1 MGRSGTS
8 AITRMFTKAGF
19 FAGSDDDLLPA
30 TEANPTGHWEN
41 TGVWRANERILEQ
54 LGGSWLDPPP
64 EAIQRAARASA
75 VPALVGEVKR
85 ICQQA
90 GSRPIVI
97 KDPRI
102 GVLMPLWRPV
112 LVDCLHPVLAIRD
125 PFEIALSLH
134 RRDKTSLPF
143 GLAAWELHM
152 TSLLNHLE
160 GFKVTVAPYE
170 RLLNDGDLASLI
182 VEVAVCQVDRGL
194 AETVRPVEARAAFK
208 RTLHRNRAA
217 LTDHDENLT
226 THQHD
231 LWKYLSS
238 LGVGDQD
245 VCVPERLQ
253 FPSNSALTTVR
264 HETERLAAE
273 ALRNR
278 LAATLR
284 SERDQLSKIL
294 SAERAR
300 SISLAN
306 SLTNEQQRA
315 AVLVDELS
323 SERQRVK
330 VAQEE
335 RAQTVRWLTAMRS
348 STSWRVTAPLRTVK
362 RMLRDASSDSINSQP
377 AK

>member
-1 MGRSGTS
+1 
-8 AITRMFTKAGF
+8 
-19 FAGSDDDLLPA
+19 
-30 TEANPTGHWEN
+30 
-41 TGVWRANERILEQ
+41 
-54 LGGSWLDPPP
+54 
-64 EAIQRAARASA
+64 
-75 VPALVGEVKR
+75 
-85 ICQQA
+85 
-90 GSRPIVI
+90 
-97 KDPRI
+97 
-102 GVLMPLWRPV
+102 MPLWRPV
-112 LVDCLHPVLAIRD
+112 LADCLHPVLAIRD

-170 RLLNDGDLASLI
+170 RLLHDGGLGSLI
-182 VEVAVCQVDRGL
+182 VEVAARHVVQGL
-194 AETVRPVEARAAFK
+194 TEPLRPVEAHAAFE

-238 LGVGDQD
+238 LGAGDQD
-245 VCVPERLQ
+245 VRVPARLRS
-253 FPSNSALTTVR
+253 PSNAALTTVR
-264 HETERLAAE
+264 HETERLADE
-273 ALRNR
+273 VLRGR

-284 SERDQLSKIL
+284 SERDRLSKIL

-315 AVLVDELS
+315 AALADELS

-335 RAQTVRWLTAMRS
+335 RAQAVRWLTAMRS

-362 RMLRDASSDSINSQP
+362 RVLRDASRDRFDSQP